1 MFQIETSGVLNGH
14 LVFPEHVMMNIKNIG
29 CVYHPRRL
37 VSKFPGFEHLQGKI
51 KRIDCDSVKMNYFP
65 ESQ

>member
-1 MFQIETSGVLNGH
+1 MFLIETDGVLNGH
-14 LVFPEHVMMNIKNIG
+14 LVFPEHVMMNIKSIG
-29 CVYHPRRL
+29 SPQTRL
-37 VSKFPGFEHLQGKI
+37 KISGFVNLQGKI